1 MAYSDPIVTPASGNP
16 YIDGLSWGSNWK
28 EPGSD
33 VTHLKLN
40 IAGRFG
46 DVQFDFGGT
55 TVLASTKPVETAA
68 FKLAMSLIE
77 QVCNIDFQLTN
88 LQSDADIIVGAVD
101 NADADGNLGLSVPPG
116 EDLGPNAS
124 KQGAVIVNYQGYS
137 SVDLSSVARGGYD
150 FISFI
155 HELLHAVGL
164 KHPHDFGGGQSPLF
178 PGVADGAGFGDLGNF
193 DLNQGLYTV
202 MSYNDGFVSNPDGQ
216 LSADVVSYGYEGG
229 PMALD
234 IAALQYMYGANT
246 SFHTGNNRYVLPSA
260 NQLGTFYQCLWD
272 AGGTDLIS
280 NNSSVESTI
289 DLRPAT
295 ILEQA
300 GGGGYL
306 SALKGIY
313 GGFTIARNVVIENA
327 TGGSAKDRLVGND
340 VANILQGMEG
350 NDYMSGGRG
359 DDTLLGGNGND
370 FMMGG
375 KGDDRFVFHATGE
388 SLGRADTIAGFT
400 SGDDVISVTW
410 IDSNVLK
417 DGNQAFRF
425 GGLGELSGT
434 VAECRFEHDDA
445 ANSTIVSFDTNG
457 DAIADMKIVLNGLI
471 DLTNTDFLL

>member
-1 MAYSDPIVTPASGNP
+1 
-16 YIDGLSWGSNWK
+16 
-28 EPGSD
+28 
-33 VTHLKLN
+33 
-40 IAGRFG
+40 
-46 DVQFDFGGT
+46 
-55 TVLASTKPVETAA
+55 
-68 FKLAMSLIE
+68 
-77 QVCNIDFQLTN
+77 
-88 LQSDADIIVGAVD
+88 
-101 NADADGNLGLSVPPG
+101 
-116 EDLGPNAS
+116 
-124 KQGAVIVNYQGYS
+124 
-137 SVDLSSVARGGYD
+137 
-150 FISFI
+150 
-155 HELLHAVGL
+155 
-164 KHPHDFGGGQSPLF
+164 
-178 PGVADGAGFGDLGNF
+178 
-193 DLNQGLYTV
+193 
-202 MSYNDGFVSNPDGQ
+202 
-216 LSADVVSYGYEGG
+216 
-229 PMALD
+229 MALD